1 MPNARRTATET
12 RRVVLVFGDP
22 GNGKSHLATAL
33 HEKHGYAVLSL
44 DDVYVNFVRERFQAL
59 YLPAL
64 ERVIAQH
71 FQTILAGYNG
81 GAAVQAW
88 VKHLVELVTARSQEH
103 RLLVVEGFLLP
114 PALSQIQQALPSATA
129 VMVVEAKQRQYFVAQ
144 SIDFIHR
151 GR

>member
-1 MPNARRTATET
+1 MPRARRTATET

-33 HEKHGYAVLSL
+33 REEHGYAVLSL
-44 DDVYVNFVRERFQAL
+44 DDVYVKFVRERFQAL

-81 GAAVQAW
+81 GAGVGHA
-88 VKHLVELVTARSQEH
+88 
-103 RLLVVEGFLLP
+103 P
-114 PALSQIQQALPSATA
+114 C
-129 VMVVEAKQRQYFVAQ
+129 
-144 SIDFIHR
+144 
-151 GR
+151 

>member
-1 MPNARRTATET
+1 MPSTRKTVTRA

-22 GNGKSHLATAL
+22 GNGKSHLAAAL
-33 HEKHGYAVLSL
+33 REKHGYAVVSL
-44 DDVYVNFVRERFQAL
+44 DDVYVNFVRERFLAL

-64 ERVIAQH
+64 EQVIAQH

-81 GAAVQAW
+81 GAAVKAW
-88 VKHLVELVTARSQEH
+88 VEHLVQLVTAHSREH
-103 RLLVVEGFLLP
+103 PLLVVEGFLLP
-114 PALSQIQQALPSATA
+114 PALSQVQQALPSTT
-129 VMVVEAKQRQYFVAQ
+129 VVTVVEAKKRQYFVAQ